1 MSDYFI
7 KYKNLAVHAHQTSKL
22 INKYSY
28 KVIPLGSD
36 IEFEYIRLRFPYANC
51 IKMDLQ
57 EQLYSK
63 NLKKTLPKMVMEG
76 VCNLIEVKVLLRD
89 EKIDRLLSGK

>member
-22 INKYSY
+22 RNSYSY
-28 KVIPLGSD
+28 KVIPIGSD
-36 IEFEYIRLRFPYANC
+36 MEYEYIRLRFPYANC

-63 NLKKTLPKMVMEG
+63 TLKKTLPKIVREG
-76 VCNLIEVKVLLRD
+76 VCDLIEVKALLRD
-89 EKIDRLLSGK
+89 EKIDRLLSGE

>member
-28 KVIPLGSD
+28 KVIPIASD
-36 IEFEYIRLRFPYANC
+36 MEYEYIRLRFPYANC

-63 NLKKTLPKMVMEG
+63 TLKKTLPRGVKEE
-76 VCNLIEVKVLLRD
+76 VCNLIELKALLRD

>member
-7 KYKNLAVHAHQTSKL
+7 KYKSLAIHAHKTSKL

-28 KVIPLGSD
+28 TVIPIGGQMD
-36 IEFEYIRLRFPYANC
+36 YQYKCLRYPYANC
-51 IKMDLQ
+51 VKMDLQ
-57 EQLYSK
+57 EQLYGK
-63 NLKKTLPKMVMEG
+63 NLKKTLPKMVREG

-89 EKIDRLLSGK
+89 EKIDRLLSGE